1 MVLLIVL
8 SASEEEHEQETMP
21 EVAQPSEVVTSSV
34 SSLLPSSSSELDTLL
49 DRMLEIQVKQYFELF
64 YSFDLT

>member
-1 MVLLIVL
+1 MLLIVL